1 MSFKL
6 SDVPVVAGEVTLP
19 LNDRQKLADGET
31 LMIPLDDGSTLV
43 AWMSG
48 STLCSRVYD
57 CERSRVPALHEKDLL
72 KNMLDAESGKGPDF
86 DI

>member
-1 MSFKL
+1 MSLTL
-6 SDVPVVAGEVTLP
+6 SDVPAVAGEVTLT
-19 LNDRQKLADGET
+19 LNDRQKLADGGT

-43 AWMSG
+43 VWMSG

-57 CERSRVPALHEKDLL
+57 CERSRVPALHEREQL
-72 KNMLDAESGKGPDF
+72 KEMLDAESGRGPDY